1 VSANPIVEA
10 YSRLARE
17 YDDDSNLKSCWG
29 LASERAVSSVRLRD
43 DCGVVLDIGCGTG
56 RAMRSLQS
64 TARPGVRFVGI
75 DPAPNMCHI
84 AAQRT
89 LDLPGVQILQGSFE
103 KIPLATRS
111 VDYLYSIFAFHWV
124 TDLAASVSETARV
137 LKPSAEMDLFFI
149 GRDNGAEFIRQTSPI
164 FLKYLGPALF
174 LDSARLRK
182 QLTRTEALQ
191 VFSEALSPERLSVQ
205 ESYVTYYD
213 ALEGHLSWWVRIE
226 GQFLKIPPEK
236 RGDCDREVREA
247 LRSLEGAQGIP
258 YTIHELHVRLNR
270 AGNVGRT

>member
-1 VSANPIVEA
+1 MSANPIVEA

-17 YDDDSNLKSCWG
+17 YDDGSNLKSCWG
-29 LASERAVSSVRLRD
+29 RASERAVSSLRLPD
-43 DCGVVLDIGCGTG
+43 DCGVVLDVGCGTG
-56 RAMRSLQS
+56 RALRSLQS
-64 TARPGVRFVGI
+64 KARSDIRFVGI
-75 DPAPNMCHI
+75 DPAPNMCQI

-103 KIPLATRS
+103 KIPLETRC
-111 VDYLYSIFAFHWV
+111 VDYLFSIFAFHWV
-124 TDLAASVSETARV
+124 TDLAASVSETTRV
-137 LKPSAEMDLFFI
+137 LKPNAEMDLFFI
-149 GRDNGAEFIRQTSPI
+149 GRDNGSEFIRQTSPI

-191 VFSEALSPERLSVQ
+191 LFSEALNPERLSVE

-213 ALEGHLSWWVRIE
+213 TLEGHLSWWVRIE
-226 GQFLKIPPEK
+226 GQFLKIPTEK
-236 RGDCDREVREA
+236 RGDCDHEVREA

-270 AGNVGRT
+270 GGNKGPT

>member
-1 VSANPIVEA
+1 MLMSANPIVEA

-29 LASERAVSSVRLRD
+29 LASERAVSLLRLGD
-43 DCGVVLDIGCGTG
+43 DCGVVVDVGCGTG
-56 RAMRSLQS
+56 RALRSLQS
-64 TARPGVRFVGI
+64 TARSGVRFVGI
-75 DPAPNMCHI
+75 DPAPNMCQI
-84 AAQRT
+84 AAERT
-89 LDLPGVQILQGSFE
+89 LGQPGVQILEGSFE
-103 KIPLATRS
+103 KIPLGTAS

-124 TDLAASVSETARV
+124 TDLAASVSEIARV
-137 LKPSAEMDLFFI
+137 LKSHAEMDLFFI

-182 QLTRTEALQ
+182 QLTKAEALQ
-191 VFSEALSPERLSVQ
+191 IFSEGLDPDRLSVE

-213 ALEGHLSWWVRIE
+213 TLEGHLSWWVRIE

-236 RGDCDREVREA
+236 RTHCDYEVSEA
-247 LRSLEGAQGIP
+247 LRSLDGAQGIP

-270 AGNVGRT
+270 A